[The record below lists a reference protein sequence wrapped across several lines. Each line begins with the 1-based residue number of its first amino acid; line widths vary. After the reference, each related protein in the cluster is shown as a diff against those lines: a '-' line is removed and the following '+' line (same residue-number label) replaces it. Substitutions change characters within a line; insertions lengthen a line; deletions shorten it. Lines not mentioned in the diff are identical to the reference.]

1 MAIVK
6 WPQELVDEIS
16 DRRVVLFFGSG
27 VSANCLSSDKKRR
40 PPTWRS
46 FLLSASTRV
55 PRKLKASVKGLMEQ
69 NNLLLACDVIREAV
83 GRDVFKRLLREFFHD
98 PGYGHSEV
106 HGHLLRIDAKVS
118 ITPNFDTIYDTYLS
132 AATSNT
138 VLVKNYYDEDIADA
152 LRSKYSTVIKL
163 HGTITAPDKLIFTL
177 SDYAQARSTANQVY
191 DLVRALLCT
200 HTFLFIGCGLD
211 DPDIKLL
218 LEDYRYKHASGGKHY
233 FLCPRGYLHP
243 EVLGVIGRTL
253 NLNFVGYENSA
264 GDHSNFGESLRILV
278 EQVELARASGGV

>member
-6 WPQELVDEIS
+6 WPQELIDEIS

-27 VSANCLSSDKKRR
+27 VSANSLSADKKRR

-46 FLLSASTRV
+46 FLLTASARV
-55 PRKLKASVKGLMEQ
+55 PRRLKASVQGLMEQ

-83 GRDVFKRLLREFFHD
+83 GRDVFKRLLRDCFHD
-98 PGYGHSEV
+98 PGYGHSDV

-177 SDYAQARSTANQVY
+177 SDYAQARSSANQVY

-233 FLCPRGYLHP
+233 FLCPKGYLHP
-243 EVLGVIGRTL
+243 EVLAVIGRTL
-253 NLNFVGYENSA
+253 NLDFVGYENSA
-264 GDHSNFGESLRILV
+264 GDYSNFGESLKILV